1 MKKWTLYNIT
11 LILATLG
18 IVALFNWFID
28 PMWTFNQ
35 SNFLTI
41 YQNDF
46 DERQQK
52 VNRMYFNDFKYDAL
66 MLGSSKVTYMN
77 QNHVTTHKTFNAA
90 VNDMRPNEFIPMIHF
105 AKKMNKSD
113 FKEIVI
119 GLDFERMM
127 SNPKTQT
134 IENYEKITTSPFYRY
149 KLLFSIDT
157 LQYGLQNL
165 NNITGSDFKRRS
177 KVYTNDF
184 VVSSYKKSPQSI
196 QSKIKEYNKP
206 FTPEYNKNL
215 KTIFATLK
223 RENPN
228 TKFTVFITPLPSP
241 LIKTMFSSK
250 ENVKLYK
257 KYIKELVATFGE
269 IHTFLYLN
277 NVNDNY
283 LNTYTD
289 SGHFYPYI
297 GDYIINSLHSQVN
310 SPNQFGIYI
319 NEDNYQ
325 QIMNSIKL
333 SDNKEK
339 N

>member
-1 MKKWTLYNIT
+1 MKKWTLYNLT
-11 LILATLG
+11 LIITTLG
-18 IVALFNWFID
+18 LVAVFNWFID

-52 VNRMYFNDFKYDAL
+52 INRMYFNDFKYDAL

-77 QNHVTTHKTFNAA
+77 QNHLPQYKAFNAA
-90 VNDMRPNEFIPMIHF
+90 VNDMRPNEFIPMINF

-113 FKEIVI
+113 FKEIII

-127 SNPKTQT
+127 PNPKTQV
-134 IENYEKITTSPFYRY
+134 IASYEKNTLSPLYRY

-157 LQYGLQNL
+157 FQYSLQNI
-165 NNITGSDFKRRS
+165 NNITGSDYKRRS

-184 VVSSYKKSPQSI
+184 VVSSYKKSPEFI
-196 QSKIKEYNKP
+196 ESKIKEYNKP
-206 FTPEYNKNL
+206 STLQYNENL
-215 KTIFATLK
+215 GTIFAALK
-223 RENPN
+223 KENPN

-241 LIKTMFSSK
+241 LIETMFSSK

-257 KYIKELVATFGE
+257 QYIKELVDTFGE

-277 NVNDNY
+277 DVNDNY

-289 SGHFYPYI
+289 SGHFYPYV
-297 GDYIINSLHSQVN
+297 GDYIIKSIHSEVN
-310 SPNQFGIYI
+310 SPNQFGVYI
-319 NEDNYQ
+319 NKDNYQ
-325 QIMNSIKL
+325 QIMDTIKL
-333 SDNKEK
+333 SYKEK
-339 N
+339 H